1 MTVRVKLTELS
12 KNLHVSLND
21 NTKNITAKI
30 GEVQTVTLSDGKEIY
45 KGQYI
50 VTPKIEQQALPTKN
64 KILTEDVTVK
74 SIPFFDVSNNSGGNT
89 VYIASEV

>member
-1 MTVRVKLTELS
+1 MRCYHDCKGKTNRAFKEY
-12 KNLHVSLND
+12 
-21 NTKNITAKI
+21 TKNITAKI

-74 SIPFFDVSNNSGGNT
+74 SIPFFNVSNNSGGNT